1 MRESTYASGEVKGHI
16 HHRKPCSH
24 LNKLACLVR
33 SKISSLDMHRVK
45 DSVSLA
51 RREFLL
57 QWRDSI
63 PSPSDC

>member
-1 MRESTYASGEVKGHI
+1 MRDSTCASWEVKGHI
-16 HHRKPCSH
+16 HHRKLRSH
-24 LNKLACLVR
+24 SNELACLVR